1 VLLAEKANPLENLS
15 RPLSGDLES
24 FLEIGILMLEL
35 LDFLRAHARPTGCGF
50 TCLKPRFR
58 LKRATPEGR
67 QLVAEMPNELL
78 ELLERVDVR
87 TFAV

>member
-1 VLLAEKANPLENLS
+1 MLLAEKANPLENLS
-15 RPLSGDLES
+15 RPLSGDIEP

-35 LDFLRAHARPTGCGF
+35 LDFLRAQAGGTRSTF
-50 TCLKPRFR
+50 DCLHSRFC
-58 LKRATPEGR
+58 LKRATPERR
-67 QLVAEMPNELL
+67 QLVTEMPNELL